1 MVPPPTSVLA
11 AANGAAIRHFKRNS
25 MEKQMFGAADALR
38 RTNGVELTDHDLKAA
53 RHSLQKLGFMPSV
66 TTTGEHQTEVH
77 SALLKFGKHMG
88 YTPVQLE
95 NESILRDLLA
105 FLHYRFC
112 GTPDTAGGIHPHSY
126 GAPTGRWGNGNL
138 TININPTGC
147 NLASNVINAMVR
159 GAYAQ
164 YQSVQPFFSFTPG
177 GPNSNITV
185 QFGGTSLS
193 PRLGT
198 PGGPIGIGLAPSS
211 GKLFLNAG
219 TTWTFQLLLSV
230 VLHEAGHTLGLS
242 HSTLST
248 SVMYPFAPNLTS
260 LDPETIEA
268 IQSLYGWQPQT
279 RLSDR
284 ASTAGPSITAVS
296 KPSWGAG
303 SSSDALFMAWKGTTG
318 DSELYFAS
326 SDDGVHWS
334 PQERIDGVGSS
345 DGPAL
350 TTFHP
355 PSPDGYPTPGLFMA
369 WKGVS
374 GDANIYW
381 ATNVDQQ
388 GWSPQ
393 QRINGVGTSSRPA
406 VVEFNNQIVMA
417 WKGVSGDSGIYWS
430 RLTGNTWSPQARIVG
445 RGTSH
450 GPALV
455 VFNGQLHMYW
465 KGIQDDDNVYHA
477 ILVDPVNGIWG
488 PQDRVAYVDAG
499 NLASGET
506 PIAIGTSD
514 SPVATV
520 RGNEIVLAWKGIP
533 GDDELWFSLFSDGQ
547 YSGQMSIPNVGSAAG
562 PSIVNFGGKLVL
574 GWRGIPGDSNLYVS
588 SLG

>member
-1 MVPPPTSVLA
+1 MEEQMPGHVEVLTRL
-11 AANGAAIRHFKRNS
+11 GGI
-25 MEKQMFGAADALR
+25 
-38 RTNGVELTDHDLKAA
+38 ELTDHDQRAA
-53 RHSLQKLGFMPSV
+53 QHSLQRLGFLPAV
-66 TTTGEHQTEVH
+66 TTESERQAEIH
-77 SALLKFGKHMG
+77 SALLKFGKNMG
-88 YTPVQLE
+88 YSTVQLA
-95 NESILRDLLA
+95 NESILRHLLT
-105 FLHYRFC
+105 FLYHRFC
-112 GTPDTAGGIHPHSY
+112 SVPDTSPQMVGIHPQSY
-126 GAPTGRWGNGNL
+126 GAPIGRWGNGNL

-159 GAYAQ
+159 GAFAQ
-164 YQSVQPFFSFTPG
+164 YQSVQPFFSFTSG

-185 QFGGTSLS
+185 QFGGTNLDPSL
-193 PRLGT
+193 GV
-198 PGGPIGIGLAPSS
+198 PGGAIGVGAKPPS
-211 GKLFLNAG
+211 GKLSLNAG
-219 TTWTFQLLLSV
+219 TTWTPQLLLAV

-260 LDPETIEA
+260 LDPETKEA

-284 ASTAGPSITAVS
+284 ASTNGPSMTWVS
-296 KPSWGAG
+296 NPSWASGPT
-303 SSSDALFMAWKGTTG
+303 SDTLFMAWKGTAG

-326 SDDGVHWS
+326 SSDGVQWS
-334 PQERIDGVGSS
+334 PQQRIDGVGSS
-345 DGPAL
+345 DGPSL

-355 PSPDGYPTPGLFMA
+355 PSPDGFPKAGLFMA

-381 ATNVDQQ
+381 ATNVDQE

-406 VVEFNNQIVMA
+406 VVEFNNQMVMA
-417 WKGVSGDSGIYWS
+417 WKGVSGDAGIYWS
-430 RLTGNTWSPQARIVG
+430 RLSGNSWSPQARIAG

-455 VFNGQLHMYW
+455 AFNGQLHMYW

-477 ILVDPVNGIWG
+477 VLVDPANGIWG
-488 PQDRVAYVDAG
+488 PQDRVAYIDAG

-514 SPVATV
+514 SPFATV
-520 RGNEIVLAWKGIP
+520 RGDEIILAWKGIP
-533 GDDELWFSLFSDGQ
+533 GDDDLWFSRFSNGE
-547 YSGQMSIPNVGSAAG
+547 YSGQMNVPNVGSAAG
-562 PSIVNFGGKLVL
+562 PAIVNFGGRLVL
-574 GWRGIPGDSNLYVS
+574 GWRGIPNDSNLYVS
-588 SLG
+588 TLG